1 MGYDRKGAI
10 SKVGLKL
17 SGKKVLIVGLA
28 RDCEKTLLKEILR
41 LQNIFLELFEQVDF
55 YIVESDSSDG
65 TVATLTE
72 CSRVINGFNF
82 QSLGKLQRM
91 VPDRIER
98 LRVCRN
104 NYIEYIFSSK
114 TQYDF
119 VVMNDF
125 DIKNRK
131 LKAKNL
137 RAIFS
142 EKIEWSAFFANQAGR
157 YYDIYALRHPQW
169 NKRDCFIEA
178 NELRLQGI
186 KNFQQEALWAK
197 MKKIPVSND
206 PIQVESAFGGL
217 AIYKTQDLKGLDY
230 SLYSGV
236 SPLESEHISL
246 NYKLIN
252 NGLKLHIHPRLINFS
267 WNPHNLSS
275 FKLFRAIDRHSKVG
289 ILRGIRRILRSAIS

>member
-1 MGYDRKGAI
+1 
-10 SKVGLKL
+10 VGLKL

-28 RDCEKTLLKEILR
+28 RDCETTLLKEILR

-65 TVATLTE
+65 TVTTLTE

-82 QSLGKLQRM
+82 QSLGKLQKM

-114 TQYDF
+114 TRYDF

-169 NKRDCFIEA
+169 NNRDCFIEA
-178 NELRLQGI
+178 NELRLSGI
-186 KNFQQEALWAK
+186 
-197 MKKIPVSND
+197 KIPVSND

-252 NGLKLHIHPRLINFS
+252 NGLKLYIHPRLINFS